1 MGLSHCCLCT
11 TKTNLMKNNRY
22 GQAKVLTT
30 QELDLTIDN
39 ISSKLHRTIASTLRN
54 TGARVGEVV
63 QLKWQDLE
71 EESILFPKTITKRKL
86 KSREIFISNKFH
98 NELMLWKQEWTL
110 FKGREPLPED
120 YIFYGRFD
128 GSHITSRAFFLALQ
142 KSLERAEI
150 VGATSH
156 SFRRSAL
163 TKLHKSGLP
172 LKIIQSLSGHSSL
185 NTLSL
190 YLQVSDEDI
199 KRAISLLA

>member
-1 MGLSHCCLCT
+1 
-11 TKTNLMKNNRY
+11 MKINRY
-22 GQAKVLTT
+22 GQAKVLDS
-30 QELDLTIDN
+30 QELDLVIN
-39 ISSKLHRTIASTLRN
+39 YLPSKFHQVLALTLRN
-54 TGARVGEVV
+54 TGARISEVI
-63 QLKWQDLE
+63 QLTWRDVEK
-71 EESILFPKTITKRKL
+71 ESILFPKTIVKRKL
-86 KSREIFISNKFH
+86 KSREIFISESFYKC
-98 NELMLWKQEWTL
+98 LMDWKQEWTL

-120 YIFYGRFD
+120 YIFYGRFN

-190 YLQVSDEDI
+190 YLQVSDEDK

>member
-1 MGLSHCCLCT
+1 
-11 TKTNLMKNNRY
+11 MKINRY
-22 GQAKVLTT
+22 GQAKVLDS
-30 QELDLTIDN
+30 QELDLVIN
-39 ISSKLHRTIASTLRN
+39 YLPSKFHQVLALTLRN
-54 TGARVGEVV
+54 TGARISEVI
-63 QLKWQDLE
+63 QLTWRDVEK
-71 EESILFPKTITKRKL
+71 ESILFPKTIVKRKL
-86 KSREIFISNKFH
+86 KSREIFISESFYKC
-98 NELMLWKQEWTL
+98 LMDWKQEWTL

-163 TKLHKSGLP
+163 TKLHKAGLP

-190 YLQVSDEDI
+190 YLQVSDEDK

>member
-1 MGLSHCCLCT
+1 
-11 TKTNLMKNNRY
+11 MKINRY
-22 GQAKVLTT
+22 GQAKVLDS
-30 QELDLTIDN
+30 QELDLVIN
-39 ISSKLHRTIASTLRN
+39 YLPSKFHQVLALTLRN
-54 TGARVGEVV
+54 TGARISEVI
-63 QLKWQDLE
+63 QLTWRDVEK
-71 EESILFPKTITKRKL
+71 ESILFPKTIVKRKL
-86 KSREIFISNKFH
+86 KSREIFISESFYKC
-98 NELMLWKQEWTL
+98 LMDWKQEWTI

-190 YLQVSDEDI
+190 YLQVSDEDK

>member
-1 MGLSHCCLCT
+1 M
-11 TKTNLMKNNRY
+11 
-22 GQAKVLTT
+22 
-30 QELDLTIDN
+30 D
-39 ISSKLHRTIASTLRN
+39 
-54 TGARVGEVV
+54 
-63 QLKWQDLE
+63 
-71 EESILFPKTITKRKL
+71 
-86 KSREIFISNKFH
+86 
-98 NELMLWKQEWTL
+98 WKQEWTL

-190 YLQVSDEDI
+190 YLQVSDEDK

>member
-120 YIFYGRFD
+120 YIFYGRFNGTHIQSRSFMYALESAFKRAQIKK
-128 GSHITSRAFFLALQ
+128 GST
-142 KSLERAEI
+142 
-150 VGATSH
+150 H
-156 SFRRSAL
+156 SFRRSML
-163 TKLHKSGLP
+163 SKLHKNNIP
-172 LKIIQSLSGHSSL
+172 LNVIKSLSGHSNL
-185 NTLSL
+185 QTLSL
-190 YLQVSDEDI
+190 YLQVDDDD
-199 KRAISLLA
+199 KRNAIAHLA